1 MQTAHLGRNSKEAM
15 LSLMDQFRLEKAN
28 KLRSKG
34 MQPYASCFDRTHT
47 LIAAREANDGTKA
60 AIAGR
65 IVLLRDMGK
74 MTFATLQDHTGR
86 LQIAMKEEDLGK
98 EQYKEMLSLI
108 DLGDFIGVH
117 GERFTTQK
125 GEPTVRVTE
134 WTMLSKALRQPP
146 EKWHGIADQETA
158 WRQRYLDMI
167 SNKESFERFQF
178 RSEFVKKLREF
189 YWQNDFVEVETPVLV
204 NAASGAL
211 ATPFKTHHEAYDMD
225 VYLRIATETFLKEC
239 IVGGFDRVFE
249 VGRIFRN
256 EGLDPSHL
264 QDFTMVEHYAAYWDY
279 KNNMEFTEKMLSWIL
294 KEMIGTTK
302 VKIPDRDGKLVEVD
316 FTPPWPKLSIRQA
329 IVKEC
334 GVDIEKSNS
343 KTALLEGIKSKKIHL
358 DVPVENLGF
367 GNLIDQLYK
376 KVCRPNLVHPT
387 FITEHPIDL
396 SPLARRNDLNPEI
409 TDRFQLV
416 VGGWE
421 IVNAYSELVDP
432 VDQAQRFEDQ
442 AKAHA
447 KGDADAHRKD
457 DDFVT
462 ALEYGC
468 PPTSG
473 WGMGID
479 RIVALLTQQ
488 TNLRDVVLFPLM
500 KPVENNSK
508 GALAKEKNP
517 SSSPSHP
524 SSPPLPLQHL
534 EYGHLLP
541 AAHGLI
547 GKHAD
552 KTKAHLVATGA
563 AMEALAKKFGG
574 DPATW
579 RVAGMLHDLDWDHLE
594 KDAEEHCGKT
604 LEQMLAEIESP
615 TELLDDIRSHYAA
628 KYGADYP
635 LNSVLRKCLYC
646 VDELTGF
653 IIAVT
658 LVRPSKKIADV
669 EVSSVKKKLKDKTFA
684 AQVDREQIKKCE
696 ELLGIP
702 LDEMI
707 ERTLSAMKTVAR
719 ELSL

>member
-1 MQTAHLGRNSKEAM
+1 
-15 LSLMDQFRLEKAN
+15 MDQFRHQKAQAIR
-28 KLRSKG
+28 KKG
-34 MQPYASCFDRTHT
+34 AFPYASSFDRSHM
-47 LIAAREANDGTKA
+47 LADAKALPDGKKVA
-60 AIAGR
+60 VAGR

-74 MTFATLQDHTGR
+74 MTFLTLQDHTGR
-86 LQIAMKEEDLGK
+86 LQLAAKEEDLGK
-98 EQYKEMLSLI
+98 DAYKEMLSLI
-108 DLGDFIGVH
+108 DLGDFIGIQ

-125 GEPTVRVTE
+125 GEPTVGVKT
-134 WTMLSKALRQPP
+134 WVMLSKALRQPP

-158 WRQRYLDMI
+158 WRQRYLDTI
-167 SNKESFERFQF
+167 SNRASFERFRF
-178 RSEFVKKLREF
+178 RSDFVKKLREF
-189 YWQNDFVEVETPVLV
+189 YWKHDFVEMETPVLV

-211 ATPFKTHHEAYDMD
+211 ATPFRTHHEAYDMD
-225 VYLRIATETFLKEC
+225 VFLRIATETFLKEC

-264 QDFTMVEHYAAYWDY
+264 QDFTMIEHYAAYWDY
-279 KNNMEFTEKMLSWIL
+279 RKNMEFTEQMLSTVL
-294 KEMIGTTK
+294 KDMLGTTK
-302 VKIPDRDGKLVEVD
+302 IQIPDRDGKLIDVD
-316 FTPPWPKLSIRQA
+316 FKAPWPRVSIRQA
-329 IVKEC
+329 ILDRC
-334 GVDIEKSNS
+334 GIDIGKMDSQR
-343 KTALLEGIKSKKIHL
+343 ALLEAMKSKSIRL
-358 DVPVENLGF
+358 DVPVEKLGL

-376 KVCRPNLVHPT
+376 KVCRPHLIAPT
-387 FITEHPIDL
+387 FITEHPIEL
-396 SPLARRNDLNPEI
+396 SPLARRNDENPAI

-421 IVNAYSELVDP
+421 IVNAYSELIDP
-432 VDQAQRFEDQ
+432 VDQAERFEQQ

-447 KGDADAHRKD
+447 GGDADAHRKD
-457 DDFVT
+457 DEFVT

-473 WGMGID
+473 WGMGVD

-500 KPVENNSK
+500 KPLHTEGSDGSKNAKSPNKSQKIDLNAKARPTGNSSV
-508 GALAKEKNP
+508 P
-517 SSSPSHP
+517 SVPSM
-524 SSPPLPLQHL
+524 PLQSIA
-534 EYGHLLP
+534 YGYLLP

-547 GKHAD
+547 DKHAD
-552 KTKAHLVATGA
+552 KTKAHLIATGA

-574 DPATW
+574 DPDTW

-604 LEQMLAEIESP
+604 LEQMLSEIGSP
-615 TELLDDIRSHYAA
+615 TELLHDIRSHYAA

-635 LNSVLRKCLYC
+635 LNSMLRKCLYC

-658 LVRPSKKIADV
+658 LVRPSKKIGDV
-669 EVSSVKKKLKDKTFA
+669 EVSSVKKKLKDKGFA
-684 AQVDREQIKKCE
+684 AQVDRAQIKSCE
-696 ELLGIP
+696 ELLNIP

-707 ERTLSAMKTVAR
+707 QLTLDAMKAVASD
-719 ELSL
+719 LGL